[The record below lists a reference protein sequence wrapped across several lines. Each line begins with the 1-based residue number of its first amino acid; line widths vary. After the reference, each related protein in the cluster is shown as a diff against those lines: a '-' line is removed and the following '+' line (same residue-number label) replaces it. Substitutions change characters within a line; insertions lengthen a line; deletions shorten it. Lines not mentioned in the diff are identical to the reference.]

1 MRRRRTHRRLALACC
16 LALLAGC
23 GGAGGARQG
32 ASAGP
37 DKVITELSSFTEE
50 LARKVETAPEPAAGL
65 AEAQSL
71 LDSRKAGLA
80 AAVKS
85 LKASPEFQKDQE
97 ARRKW
102 LEAEV
107 DNTTRVSG
115 LKARLIEPAMRD
127 PSLGPRLDKLVADYQ
142 ELFKD

>member
-1 MRRRRTHRRLALACC
+1 MRRRRTKARLALACC

-23 GGAGGARQG
+23 GGAGGAREEG
-32 ASAGP
+32 GGP
-37 DKVITELSSFTEE
+37 DKVMAELASFTDE
-50 LARKVETAPEPAAGL
+50 LARKVEGAQDPAAGL

-71 LDSRKAGLA
+71 LDSRKAALA
-80 AAVKS
+80 AGIKAM
-85 LKASPEFQKDQE
+85 KASPDFGKDQE

-127 PSLGPRLDKLVADYQ
+127 PSLGPRLDKLVSDYQ

>member
-1 MRRRRTHRRLALACC
+1 MRRRRTKARLALACC

-23 GGAGGARQG
+23 GGATTNAP
-32 ASAGP
+32 APGP
-37 DKVITELSSFTEE
+37 DQVMAELSAFTDE
-50 LARKVETAPEPAAGL
+50 LARKVEGAQDPAAGV
-65 AEAQSL
+65 AEAQTL
-71 LDSRKAGLA
+71 LDSRKAALA
-80 AAVKS
+80 AGIKS
-85 LKASPEFQKDQE
+85 MKASPRFREDQE
-97 ARRKW
+97 ARRRW

-127 PSLGPRLDKLVADYQ
+127 PSLGPRLDRLVEGYQ

>member
-1 MRRRRTHRRLALACC
+1 MRRRRTKARLALACC

-23 GGAGGARQG
+23 GGAGGADEG
-32 ASAGP
+32 AGA
-37 DKVITELSSFTEE
+37 DKVIGELSSFTEE
-50 LARKVETAPEPAAGL
+50 LTRKVESAQDPAAGV
-65 AEAQSL
+65 AEAQAL

-80 AAVKS
+80 SGIRAM
-85 LKASPEFQKDQE
+85 KASHEFRKDQE
-97 ARRKW
+97 ARRRW

-127 PSLGPRLDKLVADYQ
+127 PSLGARLDRLVADYQ
-142 ELFKD
+142 ELFRD